1 MDIVIL
7 DSARKH
13 GITDE
18 SIYSCLFNVRSDKIL
33 DDPPPKH
40 LLAGFDHS
48 GRALELVIIEDEE
61 RNRIV
66 VIHVANFVG
75 DETAKTEYVFI
86 GGLNGSG
93 LQRS

>member
-18 SIYSCLFNVRSDKIL
+18 SIHSCLFNVRGDKIL
-33 DDPPPKH
+33 DDPPLKH
-40 LLAGFDHS
+40 LIASFDHS
-48 GRALELVIIEDEE
+48 GRALELIVIEDEE

-66 VIHVANFVG
+66 VIHAMKLQKQNTYLLG
-75 DETAKTEYVFI
+75 D
-86 GGLNGSG
+86 
-93 LQRS
+93 